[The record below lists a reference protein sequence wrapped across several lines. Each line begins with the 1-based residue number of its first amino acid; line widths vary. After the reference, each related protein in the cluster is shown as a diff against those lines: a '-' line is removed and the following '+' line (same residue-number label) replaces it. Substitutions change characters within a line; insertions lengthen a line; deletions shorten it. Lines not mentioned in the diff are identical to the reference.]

1 MKKITNGEETV
12 PGRYPYQVAL
22 YKSTDEFG
30 CAGTLIA
37 PDWVLT
43 AAHCGGGFS
52 RVEIG
57 RHDRSNS
64 NEVYE
69 SIDIAFEVQHPGY
82 ILDSTQIIHDVML
95 LKLRSPSNYTTV
107 KLDDGQVDLTTPGTV
122 TTSIG
127 WGKTD
132 YLNHDHNDILLETE
146 NWIVDNYECGFY
158 YDELGH
164 VVTDDMICASREEG
178 KGTCKGDSG
187 GPLLIKGDDATS
199 DIQIGI
205 TSWGTGCASPDY
217 PGVKARISAEI
228 DFIKSVQECEVPRSS
243 VFFKSCCKA
252 SCKDGVFT
260 CDSHICLHRNAVIWD
275 YWVGVKDEALEYPFV
290 EYIRSLLNWMGM
302 L

>member
-1 MKKITNGEETV
+1 MISNYYLLIFALISQGTTTTSAIETQSQHHQQEKERYLRSTKNVSSSSNIFSNDINTEHVKKITNGEETA

-107 KLDDGQVDLTTPGTV
+107 KLDDGQVDITTPGTV

-178 KGTCKGDSG
+178 
-187 GPLLIKGDDATS
+187 
-199 DIQIGI
+199 
-205 TSWGTGCASPDY
+205 
-217 PGVKARISAEI
+217 IS
-228 DFIKSVQECEVPRSS
+228 
-243 VFFKSCCKA
+243 
-252 SCKDGVFT
+252 
-260 CDSHICLHRNAVIWD
+260 
-275 YWVGVKDEALEYPFV
+275 Y
-290 EYIRSLLNWMGM
+290 M
-302 L
+302 